1 MKASSLIALVFLTGA
16 AAIRRVDAQLVQQPV
31 QSEVRVDGLFAT
43 NSALHAGLGLS
54 IPAGI
59 YVRTGLIGA
68 VGGGNHGLE
77 SRLDLLG
84 RFSLDPFRQNR
95 WGPYGGAGISG
106 RFRPAAAG
114 GSHAYLLV
122 YLGLEGPLA
131 VGNRT
136 GWVPAFELGLGGGTR
151 VGIILRRGVGGR
163 R

>member
-1 MKASSLIALVFLTGA
+1 MKASLIALVFFTGA
-16 AAIRRVDAQLVQQPV
+16 AATRRADAQLLQQPV
-31 QSEVRVDGLFAT
+31 QSEVRVDGLVAT
-43 NSALHAGLGLS
+43 NSGLHMGLGVS

-68 VGGGNHGLE
+68 VGGGSHGLE

-106 RFRPAAAG
+106 RFRPTAAG
-114 GSHAYLLV
+114 GSRAYLLV
-122 YLGLEGPLA
+122 YLGLEGPLG
-131 VGNRT
+131 VGDRT